1 MTETD
6 VSDSPSGYP
15 VRREESVLLVVDIQE
30 KLAAAMP
37 DGDRSLVY
45 ANTNRLVEG
54 CSIFGIPVIVTEQYS
69 KGLGSTVREIPL
81 PGSIQRFEKITF
93 DALAEKNVSDHFSS
107 SGRRTVIVAGMEA
120 HICVFFTAMS
130 LLSEGFR
137 VAVAADA
144 VCSRDVKNRD
154 MALLQLRHSGA
165 LVLPTETILFSLTE
179 RGGSDQFRKISAL
192 VKRS

>member
-1 MTETD
+1 MQ
-6 VSDSPSGYP
+6 SSPSEYP
-15 VRREESVLLVVDIQE
+15 VRREDSVLLVVDIQE
-30 KLAAAMP
+30 KLAAVMS
-37 DGDRSLVY
+37 DGDRSIVC
-45 ANTNRLVEG
+45 ANTSRLVEG
-54 CSIFGIPVIVTEQYS
+54 CSVFGIPVTVTEQYS
-69 KGLGSTVREIPL
+69 KGLGSTVGEIFL
-81 PGSIQRFEKITF
+81 PDSISRFEKITF
-93 DALAEKNVSDHFSS
+93 DALAEKSVFDHLSS

-130 LLSEGFR
+130 LLSKGFH

-165 LVLPTETILFSLTE
+165 LVLPTETILFSLAE

-192 VKRS
+192 VKRL